1 MEKIFLSLNELKKIN
16 NDLELLKNKDLKKII
31 EEIKQ
36 AKLMGDL
43 SENSEY
49 HSAKKKK
56 FFIEEKIKNIENI
69 LSNSEIIEENIFKK
83 ILKIKLKNIKN
94 EKIIE
99 YEIGKIQKNKQN
111 YITED
116 APLGII
122 LKNKKI
128 GDIIKIKK
136 YNKEIIYKVLSIE
149 EIKNKIDHNF

>member
-16 NDLELLKNKDLKKII
+16 NDLEKIKTKDLKEVV

-56 FFIEEKIKNIENI
+56 FFLEEKIKNIENM
-69 LSNSEIIEENIFKK
+69 LSNSEIIEENNFKK
-83 ILKIKLKNIKN
+83 FLKIKLKNIKN
-94 EKIIE
+94 GEIIE
-99 YEIGKIQKNKQN
+99 YFIGKIQINKKN

-116 APLGII
+116 SPLAII
-122 LKNKKI
+122 LKNKNI
-128 GDIIKIKK
+128 NDIIKIKK
-136 YNKEIIYKVLSIE
+136 YNKEMIIYQILSKE
-149 EIKNKIDHNF
+149 

>member
-16 NDLELLKNKDLKKII
+16 NDLEKIKNKDLKEVI

-69 LSNSEIIEENIFKK
+69 LSNSEIIKENDFKK
-83 ILKIKLKNIKN
+83 IIKIRLKNIKN
-94 EKIIE
+94 NEIIE
-99 YEIGKIQKNKQN
+99 YFIGKIQENKKN
-111 YITED
+111 YIMED
-116 APLGII
+116 SPIAII
-122 LKNKKI
+122 LKNKEVD
-128 GDIIKIKK
+128 DIIRVKK
-136 YNKEIIYKVLSIE
+136 YNKEIIYKILSIE
-149 EIKNKIDHNF
+149 